1 MSKLGEGRFH
11 DRDQLPISL
20 LLVVASWTLSH
31 VALSTEEADDAS
43 WLSIVVRCDAGR
55 GSVQQMS
62 VLKKC
67 PGWSRGRGTFVKY
80 L

>member
-1 MSKLGEGRFH
+1 MSKLGEGRFL

-43 WLSIVVRCDAGR
+43 WLSVVARCDAGR
-55 GSVQQMS
+55 GSVS
-62 VLKKC
+62 GHWVHLPC
-67 PGWSRGRGTFVKY
+67 RIYSLVSS